1 MKLKFNKDEAA
12 QISVFQV
19 EDGKEKDFSYVNMIK
34 NLIKSKKM
42 EEPEMLGNFTEAEQK
57 SIKDM
62 VMFINKEVGS
72 AEESEAED
80 IDEMFH

>member
-1 MKLKFNKDEAA
+1 
-12 QISVFQV
+12 
-19 EDGKEKDFSYVNMIK
+19 
-34 NLIKSKKM
+34 M

-62 VMFINKEVGS
+62 AMFINKEVGS
-72 AEESEAED
+72 AEEPEAED